1 MTAAMTALLH
11 LCDSLFPTGSFSHSD
26 GLEAA
31 TASGQIVS
39 ADDLSSW
46 MAALGA
52 QTLRSLEGPA
62 VRRAWWAAQEAEGGD
77 PLLAALDEEVH
88 ALRPSAAG
96 RDASRAM
103 GSRLLRTWQ
112 QIRPDARL
120 QRIQERR
127 PQMTIPVAFGVVCG
141 IAGVTERDTLGGYA
155 YTRFAATL
163 SAAMRLMPLGQQRGH
178 AVLARMLETVP
189 TLVDT
194 VIAESRPLMAFTP
207 ALDIATMQQQYVH
220 SRLFRS

>member
-1 MTAAMTALLH
+1 MTPAIASLLH

-31 TASGQIVS
+31 TASGQVAS
-39 ADDLSSW
+39 PDDLSAW
-46 MAALGA
+46 MQALGS

-62 VRRAWWAAQEAEGGD
+62 VRRAWQAVHEGD
-77 PLLAALDEEVH
+77 RDLAALSVLDDEVH

-112 QIRPDARL
+112 QIRPDERL
-120 QRIQERR
+120 YHMQARR
-127 PQMTIPVAFGVVCG
+127 PQMTLPVAFGVVC
-141 IAGVTERDTLGGYA
+141 AVTGVAERDAIAGYA

-163 SAAMRLMPLGQQRGH
+163 SSAMRLMPLGQQRGH
-178 AVLARMLETVP
+178 AVLARMLDTVP
-189 TLVDT
+189 ALVES
-194 VIAESRPLMAFTP
+194 VIAESKPLMAFTP
-207 ALDIATMQQQYVH
+207 ALDLATMQQQYVH